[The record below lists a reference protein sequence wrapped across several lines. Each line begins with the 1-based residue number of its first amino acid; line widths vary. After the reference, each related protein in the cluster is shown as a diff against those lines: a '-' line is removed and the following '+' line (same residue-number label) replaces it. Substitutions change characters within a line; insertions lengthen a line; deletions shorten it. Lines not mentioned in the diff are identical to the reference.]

1 MKSINIVKM
10 LEEEERTKKKERISK
25 DDVSILN
32 NKSWHFIDNFIMPY
46 VKSKV
51 ELTEDEQARYEDFLL
66 DLLTDIDNLIE
77 DEDTNL
83 FNEEEIN
90 ILHSQDRKLK
100 TEMGKRYAETI
111 IRTHTQNE
119 KTEEYYIKYAKP
131 MLKELHKQD
140 VIIYDT
146 EALDNKTKLATT
158 KIDKL
163 VKKIITDKAKE
174 NKQYPLFKKLYSNEF
189 IEKND
194 VIFSDNKE
202 QKEKFCNCI
211 KTYIE
216 NNYNN
221 IDYKAIDNID
231 FADMNEF
238 KLD

>member
-1 MKSINIVKM
+1 MKSINVVKM
-10 LEEEERTKKKERISK
+10 LEEEEKTKAKERKSTDAETLLK
-25 DDVSILN
+25 DKIWN
-32 NKSWHFIDNFIMPY
+32 CIDNFIMPY
-46 VKSKV
+46 VKSKI
-51 ELTEDEQARYEDFLL
+51 EMTEHEQVVYED
-66 DLLTDIDNLIE
+66 
-77 DEDTNL
+77 NL
-83 FNEEEIN
+83 FNLLVKHNDFTEEDSIAFDEEERN
-90 ILHSQDRKLK
+90 FLNTSNRKVK
-100 TEMGKRYAETI
+100 VDIGNRYAETI
-111 IRTHTQNE
+111 IRTHTLDE
-119 KTEEYYIKYAKP
+119 KVEEYYNKYAKP
-131 MLKELHKQD
+131 MLKELQKQN

-146 EALDNKTKLATT
+146 EALDNKTKSATT

-174 NKQYPLFKKLYSNEF
+174 SKMYSLFKKIFGNEF

-216 NNYNN
+216 NNYDN